1 MGDEINLKEFS
12 KRFSNLVKN
21 SSIEIPKLAEM
32 LGIKSKSTIYRYMN
46 GEMTPKISTIKYAA
60 EIFNVNPKWLMG
72 HDVPKEVDPPYK
84 SLYDFST
91 ENDRKTLNSAIS
103 YAIQNAI
110 ATENIPK
117 DPVIQQYI
125 LHLEKLDKP
134 QAIRMIQDLS
144 EKFKGKY
151 DFDLKE
157 FIESLYYNVDNKSD
171 NKIDDL
177 YMHLAREA
185 QELELDKED
194 VQRIIDLYRKFKK

>member
-21 SSIEIPKLAEM
+21 SSIEISKLAEM

-60 EIFNVNPKWLMG
+60 EIFNVNPRWLMG
-72 HDVPKEVDPPYK
+72 YDVPMEEPISYRAI
-84 SLYDFST
+84 YDFST

-110 ATENIPK
+110 AKENIPK
-117 DPVIQQYI
+117 NPVIQQYI
-125 LHLEKLDKP
+125 SHLEKLDKF
-134 QAIRMIQDLS
+134 QAIRVIQDMS

-151 DFDLKE
+151 DFNLKE
-157 FIESLYYNVDNKSD
+157 FIESLYYNANNKSD
-171 NKIDDL
+171 SKIDDL

-194 VQRIIDLYRKFKK
+194 VQQIIDLYRKFKK